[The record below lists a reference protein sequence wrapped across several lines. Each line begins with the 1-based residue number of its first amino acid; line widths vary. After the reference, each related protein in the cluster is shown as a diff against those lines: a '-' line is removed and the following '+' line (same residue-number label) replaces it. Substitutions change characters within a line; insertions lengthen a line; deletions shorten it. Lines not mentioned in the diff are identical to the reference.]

1 MNVNKNLRLFVALKD
16 FIKDRFNLEEDK
28 ANESE
33 IIEAIKKGVEFRGIN
48 LWVLIFA
55 TFIAS
60 IGLNVNSTAV
70 IIGAMLISPL
80 MGPIMGIGL
89 GIGINDFDLIKRAYK
104 NLAIATVIGV
114 ATSTIYFLISP
125 ISDAQSEL
133 LARTTPTIWDVMI
146 ALFGG
151 LAGIVATTR
160 KSISNVIPGVAIAT
174 ALMPPLCTAGFGLA
188 TGNFYFFFG
197 AFYLYFINSVFISL
211 SSFIIVRFLKFQK
224 KTLLDSSREKRV
236 RKYILIVVTITVI
249 PSIVMAYN
257 IVTRSLVEKKIQQFV
272 NNELTFD
279 NAQLISKNFKKVD
292 DKNVL
297 EIFLL
302 GEVIS
307 NDVISN
313 VKNKL
318 KNYGLADIELKVKQG
333 VGDNIKQDMS
343 SLRVGVIEDLYRK
356 NEEIIKN
363 KDKKI
368 SLLENEINRLKLESF
383 PVVDISTEIKALN
396 KNLVEFTISKNIY
409 TDFAKQ
415 KTDTLAFAYA
425 KFNKRPTASELKS
438 LKEWLSARTKNDNIK
453 LIVQ

>member
-1 MNVNKNLRLFVALKD
+1 MVVNKNLRLIAALKD

-55 TFIAS
+55 IFIAS

-89 GIGINDFDLIKRAYK
+89 GIGINDFDLIKKAYK

-114 ATSTIYFLISP
+114 ATSAIYFLISP

-188 TGNFYFFFG
+188 TGNFSFFFG

-236 RKYILIVVTITVI
+236 RRYILIVVTITVI
-249 PSIVMAYN
+249 PSIVMAYI
-257 IVTRSLVEKKIQQFV
+257 IVTRSLVDKKIQQFV
-272 NNELTFD
+272 NNELDFD
-279 NAQLISKNFKKVD
+279 NTQLISKNLKTVG

-297 EIFLL
+297 EVFLL
-302 GEVIS
+302 GEIIS

-313 VKNKL
+313 VEHKL
-318 KNYGLADIELKVKQG
+318 KNYGLTDIKLRVKQG
-333 VGDNIKQDMS
+333 VGDNIKKDMS

-368 SLLENEINRLKLESF
+368 SLLENEVNRLKSESF
-383 PVVDISTEIKALN
+383 PVEDISNEIKALN

-425 KFNKRPTASELKS
+425 RFKKRPTTSELKS
-438 LKEWLSARTKNDNIK
+438 LKEWLSARTKNENIK

>member
-1 MNVNKNLRLFVALKD
+1 MVVNKNLRLLAALKD
-16 FIKDRFNLEEDK
+16 FVKDRFNLEEDK
-28 ANESE
+28 ANENE
-33 IIEAIKKGVEFRGIN
+33 IIDSIKKGVEFRGIN

-55 TFIAS
+55 IFIAS

-89 GIGINDFDLIKRAYK
+89 GIGINDFDLIKKAYK

-114 ATSTIYFLISP
+114 ATSAIYFLISP

-188 TGNFYFFFG
+188 TGNFSFFFG

-224 KTLLDSSREKRV
+224 KTLLDSSSERRV
-236 RKYILIVVTITVI
+236 RRYILIVVTMTVI

-257 IVTRSLVEKKIQQFV
+257 IVTKSFVDKKIQQFV

-279 NAQLISKNFKKVD
+279 NAQLISKNLKRVG

-297 EIFLL
+297 EVFLL
-302 GEVIS
+302 GEIIS
-307 NDVISN
+307 NDIISQAE
-313 VKNKL
+313 KKL
-318 KNYGLADIELKVKQG
+318 KNYGLTDIELKVKQG
-333 VGDNIKQDMS
+333 VGDNIKQNMF

-368 SLLENEINRLKLESF
+368 SLLENEVNRLKSESF
-383 PVVDISTEIKALN
+383 PVQDISNEVKALN
-396 KNLVEFTISKNIY
+396 KNLIEFTISKNIY

-415 KTDTLAFAYA
+415 KTDTLTFAYA
-425 KFNKRPTASELKS
+425 KFKMRPTASELKS
-438 LKEWLSARTKNDNIK
+438 LKEWLSVRTKNDNIK
-453 LIVQ
+453 LITQ

>member
-1 MNVNKNLRLFVALKD
+1 MVVNKNLRLLAALKD
-16 FIKDRFNLEEDK
+16 FVKDRLNLEEDK

-55 TFIAS
+55 IFIAS

-89 GIGINDFDLIKRAYK
+89 GIGINDFDLIKKAYK

-114 ATSTIYFLISP
+114 ATSAIYFLISP

-188 TGNFYFFFG
+188 TGNFSFFFG
-197 AFYLYFINSVFISL
+197 AFYLYFINGVFISL

-224 KTLLDSSREKRV
+224 KILLDSSREKRV
-236 RKYILIVVTITVI
+236 RRYILIVVTITVI

-257 IVTRSLVEKKIQQFV
+257 IVTRSLVDKKIQQFV
-272 NNELTFD
+272 NKELAFD
-279 NAQLISKNFKKVD
+279 NTQLISKNFKKVG

-297 EIFLL
+297 EVFLL
-302 GEVIS
+302 GEIIS

-313 VKNKL
+313 VEHKL
-318 KNYGLADIELKVKQG
+318 KNYGLADIKLRVKQG

-356 NEEIIKN
+356 NEEIVKN

-368 SLLENEINRLKLESF
+368 SLLENEVNRLKSESF
-383 PVVDISTEIKALN
+383 PVEDISNEIKALN

-409 TDFAKQ
+409 TDFTKQ

-425 KFNKRPTASELKS
+425 KFKKRPTASELKS

-453 LIVQ
+453 LITQ

>member
-1 MNVNKNLRLFVALKD
+1 MIINKKLRLFAAIRD
-16 FIKDRFNLEEDK
+16 FLQDRFNLEEDK
-28 ANESE
+28 ANENE
-33 IIEAIKKGVEFRGIN
+33 IVDSIKKGVEFRGIN

-55 TFIAS
+55 IFIAS

-89 GIGINDFDLIKRAYK
+89 GIGINDFDLIKKAYK

-114 ATSTIYFLISP
+114 STSAVYFLISP

-188 TGNFYFFFG
+188 TGNLSFFFG

-224 KTLLDSSREKRV
+224 KTLLDSSRERTV
-236 RKYILIVVTITVI
+236 RRYILIVVTITVI

-257 IVTRSLVEKKIQQFV
+257 IVTRSFVDKKIQQFV

-279 NAQLISKNFKKVD
+279 NAQLISKNFKRVG

-297 EIFLL
+297 EVFLL
-302 GEVIS
+302 GEIIS

-313 VKNKL
+313 VESKL
-318 KNYGLADIELKVKQG
+318 NNYGLTDIELKVKQG
-333 VGDNIKQDMS
+333 VGDNIKQDVS

-356 NEEIIKN
+356 NEEMIKN

-368 SLLENEINRLKLESF
+368 SLLENEVNRLKSESF
-383 PVVDISTEIKALN
+383 PVQDISNEVKALN
-396 KNLVEFTISKNIY
+396 KNLIEFTISKNIY
-409 TDFAKQ
+409 TDFTKQ

-425 KFNKRPTASELKS
+425 RFKKKPTASDLKS
-438 LKEWLSARTKNDNIK
+438 LKEWLSVRTKNDNIK
-453 LIVQ
+453 LITQ

>member
-1 MNVNKNLRLFVALKD
+1 MIINKKLRLFSAFREFL
-16 FIKDRFNLEEDK
+16 KDRFNLEEDK
-28 ANESE
+28 ANENE
-33 IIEAIKKGVEFRGIN
+33 IIDSIKKGVEFRGIN

-55 TFIAS
+55 IFIAS

-89 GIGINDFDLIKRAYK
+89 GIGINDFDLIKKAYK

-114 ATSTIYFLISP
+114 STSAVYFLISP

-188 TGNFYFFFG
+188 TGNFSFFFG

-224 KTLLDSSREKRV
+224 KTLLDSSRERRV
-236 RKYILIVVTITVI
+236 RRYILIVVTITVI

-257 IVTRSLVEKKIQQFV
+257 IVTKSFVDKKIQQFV

-279 NAQLISKNFKKVD
+279 NAQLISKNLKRVG

-297 EIFLL
+297 EVFIL
-302 GEVIS
+302 GEIIS
-307 NDVISN
+307 NDIISQAE
-313 VKNKL
+313 KKL
-318 KNYGLADIELKVKQG
+318 KNYGLTDIELKVKQG

-356 NEEIIKN
+356 NEDIIKN

-368 SLLENEINRLKLESF
+368 SLIENEVNRLKSESF
-383 PVVDISTEIKALN
+383 PVQDISNEVKALN
-396 KNLVEFTISKNIY
+396 KNLIEFTISKNIY

-425 KFNKRPTASELKS
+425 RFKKRPTSSELKS
-438 LKEWLSARTKNDNIK
+438 LKEWLSVRTKNDNIK
-453 LIVQ
+453 LITQ

>member
-1 MNVNKNLRLFVALKD
+1 MVVNNNLRLLAALKD

-28 ANESE
+28 ANENE

-55 TFIAS
+55 IFIAS

-89 GIGINDFDLIKRAYK
+89 GIGINDFDLIKKAYK

-114 ATSTIYFLISP
+114 ATSAIYFLISP

-188 TGNFYFFFG
+188 TGNFSFFFG

-236 RKYILIVVTITVI
+236 RRYILIVVTITVI

-257 IVTRSLVEKKIQQFV
+257 IVTRSLVDKKIQQFV
-272 NNELTFD
+272 NNELAFD
-279 NAQLISKNFKKVD
+279 NTQLISKNFKTVG

-297 EIFLL
+297 EVFLL
-302 GEVIS
+302 GEIIS

-313 VKNKL
+313 VENKL
-318 KNYGLADIELKVKQG
+318 KNYGLTDIKLRVKQG

-368 SLLENEINRLKLESF
+368 SLLENEVNRLKSESF
-383 PVVDISTEIKALN
+383 PVQDISNEIKALN

-409 TDFAKQ
+409 TDFTKQ

-425 KFNKRPTASELKS
+425 KFKKRPTASELKS

-453 LIVQ
+453 LITQ

>member
-1 MNVNKNLRLFVALKD
+1 MIINKKLRFFAATREFLR
-16 FIKDRFNLEEDK
+16 DRFNLDEDK
-28 ANESE
+28 ADEFE
-33 IIEAIKKGVEFRGIN
+33 IVDSIKRGVEFRGSN
-48 LWVLIFA
+48 LWVLVFA
-55 TFIAS
+55 IFIAS

-89 GIGINDFDLIKRAYK
+89 GIGTNDFDLIKKAYK
-104 NLAIATVIGV
+104 NLAIATIISVL
-114 ATSTIYFLISP
+114 TSAFYFLISP

-151 LAGIVATTR
+151 LAGIVAATR
-160 KSISNVIPGVAIAT
+160 KNISNVIPGVAIAT

-188 TGNFYFFFG
+188 TGNLSFFFG

-224 KTLLDSSREKRV
+224 KTLLDSTREKRV
-236 RKYILIVVTITVI
+236 RRYILIVVTITII

-279 NAQLISKNFKKVD
+279 NAQVISKNFKQVN

-297 EIFLL
+297 EVFLL

-307 NDVISN
+307 DDIISN
-313 VKNKL
+313 TQKKL
-318 KNYGLADIELKVKQG
+318 KNYGLADIELRVKQG

-368 SLLENEINRLKLESF
+368 TLLENEINRLKSESF
-383 PVVDISTEIKALN
+383 PVEDISTEIKALN

-409 TDFAKQ
+409 TNFSKQ

-425 KFNKRPTASELKS
+425 KFKKRPTAKELKS

-453 LIVQ
+453 LITQ

>member
-1 MNVNKNLRLFVALKD
+1 MIINKKLRLFAAIREFLR
-16 FIKDRFNLEEDK
+16 DRFNLDEDK
-28 ANESE
+28 ANENE
-33 IIEAIKKGVEFRGIN
+33 IIEAIKKGVEFRGTN

-55 TFIAS
+55 IFIAS

-89 GIGINDFDLIKRAYK
+89 GIGINDFDLIKKAYK

-114 ATSTIYFLISP
+114 VTSAIYFLISP

-188 TGNFYFFFG
+188 TGNFSFFFG

-236 RKYILIVVTITVI
+236 RRYILIVVTITII
-249 PSIVMAYN
+249 PSIIMAYN
-257 IVTRSLVEKKIQQFV
+257 IVTRSIIEKKIQQFV

-279 NAQLISKNFKKVD
+279 NAQLISKNFKKVG

-297 EIFLL
+297 EVFLL
-302 GEVIS
+302 GEIIP
-307 NDVISN
+307 NDVISRIQ
-313 VKNKL
+313 KKL
-318 KNYGLADIELKVKQG
+318 KNYGLNDMELKVKQG
-333 VGDNIKQDMS
+333 VGDNIKQDIS

-368 SLLENEINRLKLESF
+368 SLLENEVNRLKSESF
-383 PVVDISTEIKALN
+383 PVEDISNEIKALN

-425 KFNKRPTASELKS
+425 KFKKRLTASELKS

-453 LIVQ
+453 LITQ

>member
-1 MNVNKNLRLFVALKD
+1 MVVNKNLRLLAALKD
-16 FIKDRFNLEEDK
+16 FVKDRLNLEEDK

-55 TFIAS
+55 IFIAS

-89 GIGINDFDLIKRAYK
+89 GIGINDFDLIKKAYK

-114 ATSTIYFLISP
+114 ATSAIYFLISP

-188 TGNFYFFFG
+188 TGNFSFFFG
-197 AFYLYFINSVFISL
+197 AFYLYFINGVFISL

-224 KTLLDSSREKRV
+224 KILLDGSREKRV
-236 RKYILIVVTITVI
+236 RRYILIVVTITVI

-257 IVTRSLVEKKIQQFV
+257 IVTRSLVDKKIQQFV
-272 NNELTFD
+272 NKELAFD
-279 NAQLISKNFKKVD
+279 NTQLISKNFKKVG

-297 EIFLL
+297 EVFLL
-302 GEVIS
+302 GEIIS

-313 VKNKL
+313 VEHKL
-318 KNYGLADIELKVKQG
+318 KNYGLADIKLRVKQG

-356 NEEIIKN
+356 NEEIVKN

-368 SLLENEINRLKLESF
+368 SLLENEVNRLKSESF
-383 PVVDISTEIKALN
+383 PVEDISNEIKALN

-409 TDFAKQ
+409 TDFTKQ

-425 KFNKRPTASELKS
+425 KFKKRPTASELKS

-453 LIVQ
+453 LITQ

>member
-1 MNVNKNLRLFVALKD
+1 MIINKKLRLFAAIREFL
-16 FIKDRFNLEEDK
+16 KDRFNLEDDK
-28 ANESE
+28 ANEKE
-33 IIEAIKKGVEFRGIN
+33 IVDAIRRGVEFRGSN
-48 LWVLIFA
+48 LWVLVFA
-55 TFIAS
+55 IFIAS

-89 GIGINDFDLIKRAYK
+89 GIGINDFDLIKKAYK
-104 NLAIATVIGV
+104 NLAIATIISVL
-114 ATSTIYFLISP
+114 TSAIYFFISP

-151 LAGIVATTR
+151 LAGIVAATR

-188 TGNFYFFFG
+188 TGNFSFFFG

-211 SSFIIVRFLKFQK
+211 SSFIIVRFLKFQH
-224 KTLLDSSREKRV
+224 KTLLDPAKEKRV
-236 RKYILIVVTITVI
+236 RRYILIVVTITVI

-257 IVTRSLVEKKIQQFV
+257 IVTRSVVEKKIQQFV
-272 NNELTFD
+272 SNELAFD
-279 NAQLISKNFKKVD
+279 NAQLISKNFTKVD

-297 EIFLL
+297 EVFLL
-302 GEVIS
+302 GEIIS

-313 VKNKL
+313 IKKKL
-318 KNYGLADIELKVKQG
+318 KNYGLADVELKVKQG

-343 SLRVGVIEDLYRK
+343 SLRAGVIEDLYRK

-368 SLLENEINRLKLESF
+368 SLLEDEVNRLKSESF
-383 PVVDISTEIKALN
+383 PVEDISNEIKALN

-425 KFNKRPTASELKS
+425 RFKKRPTASELKS
-438 LKEWLSARTKNDNIK
+438 LKEWLAVRTKNDNIK
-453 LIVQ
+453 LITQ

>member
-1 MNVNKNLRLFVALKD
+1 MIINKKLRLIAALKD
-16 FIKDRFNLEEDK
+16 FVKDRFNLEEDK
-28 ANESE
+28 ANENE

-55 TFIAS
+55 IFIAS

-89 GIGINDFDLIKRAYK
+89 GIGINDFDLIKKAYK

-114 ATSTIYFLISP
+114 ATSAIYFLISP

-188 TGNFYFFFG
+188 TGNFSFFFG

-236 RKYILIVVTITVI
+236 RRYILIVVTITVI

-257 IVTRSLVEKKIQQFV
+257 IVTRSLVDKKIQQFV
-272 NNELTFD
+272 NNELAFD
-279 NAQLISKNFKKVD
+279 NTQLISKNFKTVG

-297 EIFLL
+297 EVFLL
-302 GEVIS
+302 GEIIS

-313 VKNKL
+313 VEHKL
-318 KNYGLADIELKVKQG
+318 KNYGLADIKLRVKQG
-333 VGDNIKQDMS
+333 VGDNIKKDMS

-368 SLLENEINRLKLESF
+368 SLLENEVNRLKSESF
-383 PVVDISTEIKALN
+383 PVEDISNEIKALN

-409 TDFAKQ
+409 TDFTKQ

-425 KFNKRPTASELKS
+425 KFKKRPTASELKS

-453 LIVQ
+453 LITQ

>member
-1 MNVNKNLRLFVALKD
+1 MIINKKLRLIAAIREFLR
-16 FIKDRFNLEEDK
+16 DRFNLDEDK
-28 ANESE
+28 ANENE
-33 IIEAIKKGVEFRGIN
+33 IIEAIKKGVEFRGTN

-55 TFIAS
+55 IFIAS

-89 GIGINDFDLIKRAYK
+89 GIGINDFDLIKKAYK

-114 ATSTIYFLISP
+114 VTSAIYFLISP

-188 TGNFYFFFG
+188 TGNFSFFFG

-236 RKYILIVVTITVI
+236 RRYILIVVTITII
-249 PSIVMAYN
+249 PSIIMAYN
-257 IVTRSLVEKKIQQFV
+257 IVTRSIIEKKIQQFV

-279 NAQLISKNFKKVD
+279 NAQLISKNYKRVD

-297 EIFLL
+297 EVFLL
-302 GEVIS
+302 GEIIP
-307 NDVISN
+307 NDVISSIQ
-313 VKNKL
+313 KKL
-318 KNYGLADIELKVKQG
+318 KNYGLNDMELKVKQG
-333 VGDNIKQDMS
+333 VGDNINQDIS

-368 SLLENEINRLKLESF
+368 SLLENEVNRLKSESF
-383 PVVDISTEIKALN
+383 PVQDISNEIKALN

-409 TDFAKQ
+409 TDFSKQ

-425 KFNKRPTASELKS
+425 KFKKRPTASELKS

-453 LIVQ
+453 LITQ

>member
-1 MNVNKNLRLFVALKD
+1 MIINKKLRLFAAFREFLQ
-16 FIKDRFNLEEDK
+16 DRFNLEEDK
-28 ANESE
+28 ANENE
-33 IIEAIKKGVEFRGIN
+33 IVDSIKKDVEFRGIN

-55 TFIAS
+55 IFIAS

-80 MGPIMGIGL
+80 MGPIMGVGL
-89 GIGINDFDLIKRAYK
+89 GIGINDFDLIKKAYK

-114 ATSTIYFLISP
+114 STSAVYFLISP

-188 TGNFYFFFG
+188 TGNLSFFFG

-211 SSFIIVRFLKFQK
+211 SSFIIVRFLKFHK
-224 KTLLDSSREKRV
+224 KTLLDSSRERRV
-236 RKYILIVVTITVI
+236 RRYILIVVTITVI

-257 IVTRSLVEKKIQQFV
+257 IVTKSFVDKKIQQFV
-272 NNELTFD
+272 NNELAFD
-279 NAQLISKNFKKVD
+279 NAQLISKNFKRVG

-297 EIFLL
+297 EVFLL
-302 GEVIS
+302 GEIIS
-307 NDVISN
+307 NDIISRAE
-313 VKNKL
+313 KKL
-318 KNYGLADIELKVKQG
+318 KNYGLTDIELKVKQG

-368 SLLENEINRLKLESF
+368 SLLENEVNRLKSESF
-383 PVVDISTEIKALN
+383 PVQDISNEVRALN
-396 KNLVEFTISKNIY
+396 KNLIEFTISKNIY
-409 TDFAKQ
+409 TDFSKQ

-425 KFNKRPTASELKS
+425 RFKKRPTASELNS
-438 LKEWLSARTKNDNIK
+438 LKEWLSVRTKNDNIK
-453 LIVQ
+453 LITQ

>member
-1 MNVNKNLRLFVALKD
+1 MNVNKNLRLIVALKD
-16 FIKDRFNLEEDK
+16 FIKDRFNLDEDK
-28 ANESE
+28 ANENE
-33 IIEAIKKGVEFRGIN
+33 IVDAIKKGVEFRGTN

-55 TFIAS
+55 IFIAS

-89 GIGINDFDLIKRAYK
+89 GIGINDFELIKKAYK

-114 ATSTIYFLISP
+114 ATSAIYFLISP

-188 TGNFYFFFG
+188 TGNFSFFFG

-211 SSFIIVRFLKFQK
+211 SSFIIVRFLKFQQ

-257 IVTRSLVEKKIQQFV
+257 IVTRSLVDKKIQQFV

-279 NAQLISKNFKKVD
+279 NAQIISKNLKRVD
-292 DKNVL
+292 DKNIL
-297 EIFLL
+297 EVFLL
-302 GEVIS
+302 GEIIS
-307 NDVISN
+307 NDVISRAE
-313 VKNKL
+313 KKL
-318 KNYGLADIELKVKQG
+318 KNYGLSDIGLKIKQG
-333 VGDNIKQDMS
+333 VGENVKQDMS

-356 NEEIIKN
+356 NEEVIKN

-368 SLLENEINRLKLESF
+368 SLLENEVNRLKSESF
-383 PVVDISTEIKALN
+383 PVQEISNEVKALN
-396 KNLVEFTISKNIY
+396 KNLIEFTISKNIY

-425 KFNKRPTASELKS
+425 RFKKRPTASELKS

>member
-1 MNVNKNLRLFVALKD
+1 MVINKNLRLLAALKD
-16 FIKDRFNLEEDK
+16 FVKDRFNLEEDK

-55 TFIAS
+55 IFIAS

-89 GIGINDFDLIKRAYK
+89 GIGINDFDLIKKAYK

-114 ATSTIYFLISP
+114 ATSAIYFLISP

-188 TGNFYFFFG
+188 TGNFSFFFG

-236 RKYILIVVTITVI
+236 RRYILIVVTITVI

-257 IVTRSLVEKKIQQFV
+257 IVTRSLVDKKIQQFV
-272 NNELTFD
+272 NNELAFD
-279 NAQLISKNFKKVD
+279 NTQLISKNFKKVG

-297 EIFLL
+297 EVFLL
-302 GEVIS
+302 GEIIS
-307 NDVISN
+307 NDVITN
-313 VKNKL
+313 VEHKL
-318 KNYGLADIELKVKQG
+318 KNYGLTDIKLRVKQG

-368 SLLENEINRLKLESF
+368 SLLENEVNRLKSESF
-383 PVVDISTEIKALN
+383 PVQDISNEIKALN

-425 KFNKRPTASELKS
+425 KFKKRPTASELKS

-453 LIVQ
+453 LITQ

>member
-1 MNVNKNLRLFVALKD
+1 MIINKKLRLFAAIREFLR
-16 FIKDRFNLEEDK
+16 DRFNLDEDK
-28 ANESE
+28 ANENE
-33 IIEAIKKGVEFRGIN
+33 IIEAIKKGVEFRGTN

-55 TFIAS
+55 IFIAS

-89 GIGINDFDLIKRAYK
+89 GIGINDFDLIKKAYK

-114 ATSTIYFLISP
+114 VTSAIYFLISP

-188 TGNFYFFFG
+188 TGNFSFFFG

-236 RKYILIVVTITVI
+236 RRYILIVVTITII
-249 PSIVMAYN
+249 PSIIMAYN
-257 IVTRSLVEKKIQQFV
+257 IVTRSIVEKKIQQFV

-279 NAQLISKNFKKVD
+279 NAQLISKNFKKVG

-297 EIFLL
+297 EVFLL
-302 GEVIS
+302 GEIIP
-307 NDVISN
+307 NDVISRIQ
-313 VKNKL
+313 KKL
-318 KNYGLADIELKVKQG
+318 KNYGLNDMELKVKQG
-333 VGDNIKQDMS
+333 VGDNINQDIS

-368 SLLENEINRLKLESF
+368 SLLENEVNRLKSESF
-383 PVVDISTEIKALN
+383 PVQDISNEIKALN

-409 TDFAKQ
+409 TDFSKQ

-425 KFNKRPTASELKS
+425 KFKKRPTASELKS
-438 LKEWLSARTKNDNIK
+438 LKEWLSARTKKDNIK
-453 LIVQ
+453 LITQ

>member
-1 MNVNKNLRLFVALKD
+1 MIINKKLRLFAAIREFLS
-16 FIKDRFNLEEDK
+16 DRFNLDEDK
-28 ANESE
+28 ANENE
-33 IIEAIKKGVEFRGIN
+33 IVDAIKKGVEFRGIN

-55 TFIAS
+55 IFIAS

-89 GIGINDFDLIKRAYK
+89 GIGINDFDLIKKAYK

-114 ATSTIYFLISP
+114 ATSAIYFLISP

-188 TGNFYFFFG
+188 TGNFSYFFG

-236 RKYILIVVTITVI
+236 KRYILIVVTITVI

-257 IVTRSLVEKKIQQFV
+257 IVTRSVIDKKIQQFV
-272 NNELTFD
+272 NNELAFD
-279 NAQLISKNFKKVD
+279 NAQLISKNLKKVGD
-292 DKNVL
+292 NNVL
-297 EIFLL
+297 EVFLL
-302 GEVIS
+302 GEIIS

-313 VKNKL
+313 VESKL
-318 KNYGLADIELKVKQG
+318 KNYGLNDIKLKVKQG

-363 KDKKI
+363 KDQKI
-368 SLLENEINRLKLESF
+368 SLLENEVNRLKSESF
-383 PVVDISTEIKALN
+383 PVHDISNEVKALN
-396 KNLVEFTISKNIY
+396 KNLIEFTISKNIY

-425 KFNKRPTASELKS
+425 RFKKRPRASELKS

>member
-1 MNVNKNLRLFVALKD
+1 MVVNKNLRLLAALKD
-16 FIKDRFNLEEDK
+16 FIKDRLNLEEDK

-55 TFIAS
+55 IFIAS

-89 GIGINDFDLIKRAYK
+89 GIGINDFDLIKKAYK

-114 ATSTIYFLISP
+114 ATSAIYFLISP

-188 TGNFYFFFG
+188 TGNFSFFFG
-197 AFYLYFINSVFISL
+197 AFYLYFINGVFISL

-224 KTLLDSSREKRV
+224 KILLDSSREKRV
-236 RKYILIVVTITVI
+236 RRYILIVVTITVI

-257 IVTRSLVEKKIQQFV
+257 IVTRSLVDKKIQQFV
-272 NNELTFD
+272 NKELAFD
-279 NAQLISKNFKKVD
+279 NTQLISKNFKKVG

-297 EIFLL
+297 EVFLL
-302 GEVIS
+302 GEIIS

-313 VKNKL
+313 VEHKL
-318 KNYGLADIELKVKQG
+318 KNYGLADIKLRVKQG

-356 NEEIIKN
+356 NEEIVKN

-368 SLLENEINRLKLESF
+368 SLLENEVNRLKSESF
-383 PVVDISTEIKALN
+383 PVEDISNEIKALN

-409 TDFAKQ
+409 TDFTKQ

-425 KFNKRPTASELKS
+425 KFKKRPTASELKS

-453 LIVQ
+453 LITQ